1 MATFDNYLRCVDYQ
15 GHDAAPNYPGFTQF
29 FKEDT
34 GMWYFA
40 MVSTSGKVLLKSEAY
55 ASEAGRNN
63 GIESVNRNR
72 DIAERFSVANV
83 DGRWR
88 AILKAGNR
96 QEIAQSCGFDSET
109 EAQSHVATCDST
121 YVEPAPIALAASA
134 LTAEKTASAPKQ
146 LDHYLDCEVYAANPD
161 LAQAGFSGFFDDA
174 RQNYFFAMHDRAGR
188 VLLRSEG
195 YTSEAGRNNGVES
208 VIKNREIRE
217 RYKVKGYPDGRWVGS
232 LVAGNNQEIGRSCP
246 FRSEA
251 EATAWI
257 DDCLGWNYV
266 APVVVERI
274 VEAAPVVVEK
284 VVEIAPIVV
293 ETPKIE
299 IPVVVAAAAVPLV
312 VERLV
317 EFTKEEPKVEVKIE
331 APKVEIPIVAV
342 AAPIIVEK
350 VIEVVKEVPKVEIP
364 VVPIIAAAPII
375 VKKVIETIVEKKVE
389 PAKPAYVPQKS
400 TPKVVET
407 PKIVETPKVVETRK
421 VETAYVPKQAPVVV
435 PPVVE
440 AEAAGGCMKYW
451 WLLPLLLALGGLI
464 WWLTKDGCSKK
475 AELPIPKVE
484 IPTAAA
490 PIVPAP
496 AVVAPVCNCTGNQD
510 PLFNIP
516 TGVTPKS
523 LTRLGTCPEFGDSHG
538 LSGAEFYAKI
548 AKKAASNKVDKL
560 FLDRVFKGM
569 GYTGFVDAKPEMFTE
584 VEVPAGT
591 AGNMGYAVNH
601 KTAYDRLDATGKDLL
616 AFRIKSANGC
626 DMHFM
631 KTCGNHFFFCPR

>member
-1 MATFDNYLRCVDYQ
+1 MANFDNYLHCVDYQ

-40 MVSTSGKVLLKSEAY
+40 MVSASGKVLLKSEAY

-72 DIAERFSVANV
+72 DIAERFSVAND
-83 DGRWR
+83 DGHWR

-96 QEIAQSCGFDSET
+96 QEIARSCGFDTEG
-109 EAQSHVATCDST
+109 EAQAHIATCDST
-121 YVEPAPIALAASA
+121 YVEPAPMAIAADA
-134 LTAEKTASAPKQ
+134 LTTEKAASAPKQ

-257 DDCLGWNYV
+257 EDCLGWNYV
-266 APVVVERI
+266 APVVVERV
-274 VEAAPVVVEK
+274 VEA
-284 VVEIAPIVV
+284 APIVV

-299 IPVVVAAAAVPLV
+299 VPVVVAAAAAPLV
-312 VERLV
+312 VEKLV
-317 EFTKEEPKVEVKIE
+317 EFRKEEPKVEVKIE
-331 APKVEIPIVAV
+331 APKVEIPVVVVAA

-350 VIEVVKEVPKVEIP
+350 VIEVIKEEPKVEVKVEEKKVEIP
-364 VVPIIAAAPII
+364 VAPIIAAAPII
-375 VKKVIETIVEKKVE
+375 VKKVVETIVEKKVE

-400 TPKVVET
+400 TPKPV
-407 PKIVETPKVVETRK
+407 VETPKVVETAKVVETKK

-440 AEAAGGCMKYW
+440 AEAGGCMKYW

-475 AELPIPKVE
+475 AEMPIPKVE
-484 IPTAAA
+484 MPAA
-490 PIVPAP
+490 PVVEAP
-496 AVVAPVCNCTGNQD
+496 KPVAPVCNCTGNQD

-523 LTRLGTCPEFGDSHG
+523 LTRLGTCPEFGNSHG

-548 AKKAASNKVDKL
+548 AKKAASNKVDKA

-569 GYTGFVDAKPEMFTE
+569 GYTGFVDAKPEMFSE

-591 AGNMGYAVNH
+591 TGNMGYAVNH